1 MLDGL
6 KLFAVLV
13 TLIVLLFRRV
23 NLALTMLIGFFLLGI
38 LFNVGFLG
46 FGKAILMT
54 LTDNYV
60 WEVLAIIILVLFLN
74 GLLKD
79 TGTLQR
85 MVDKLWAIL
94 GDLRMVIFFPP
105 MIVGFLPMP
114 AGALFTASLTDEIGN
129 QLGAKPSLKH
139 FINYWF
145 RHIWEYSLPLYPSVI
160 FEAATLG
167 VSITAIVSY
176 QWYIVFLAMVFGFL
190 SSWFRFRKPKDRNN
204 FSLSFRKTLD
214 LLFTMWT
221 VIFVLV
227 GFLAFKINLVVLL
240 LIAAVGEVLN
250 KQLSFREVSNIF
262 KSSVD
267 FNLIAMVF
275 AIFCFQGMLKVSNAV
290 HIVPN
295 LLQAANVPNLF
306 SLFFFPFL
314 ISFMTGIS
322 TAAVA
327 LTFPLLA
334 PLMGD
339 PVNLKLVAWSFV
351 SGYSGHL
358 LSPFHLCLITTKEY
372 YKTTWKE
379 VYLELLPVVLA
390 VLAVALVV
398 AIT

>member
-13 TLIVLLFRRV
+13 TLIALLFKRV
-23 NLALTMLIGFFLLGI
+23 NLSLTMLIGFLLLGV
-38 LFNVGFLG
+38 LFNVGISG
-46 FGKAILMT
+46 FWKAIFST
-54 LTDNYV
+54 VADPSV
-60 WEVLAIIILVLFLN
+60 WEVLAVIVLVLFLN

-85 MVDKLWAIL
+85 MVNKLSEIL
-94 GDLRMVIFFPP
+94 GDMRMVIFFPP

-114 AGALFTASLTDEIGN
+114 AGALFTASLTDEIGDK
-129 QLGAKPSLKH
+129 LEAKPSLKH

-160 FEAATLG
+160 FEAAALG
-167 VSITAIVSY
+167 VSLAAVISY
-176 QWYIVFLAMVFGFL
+176 QWYIVFIAMALGIL
-190 SSWFRFRKPKDRNN
+190 SSWFRFRKPDDLNG
-204 FSLSFRKTLD
+204 FSLSFKKIIG
-214 LLFTMWT
+214 LFFTTWT
-221 VIFVLV
+221 VLFVLV
-227 GFLAFKINLVVLL
+227 GFLVFKINIVLL
-240 LIAAVGEVLN
+240 LLISVIGEVLSKRLPL
-250 KQLSFREVSNIF
+250 KQTFNIF

-267 FNLIAMVF
+267 FNLISMVF
-275 AIFCFQGMLKVSNAV
+275 AIFCFQSMLKVSNAV
-290 HIVPN
+290 YIVPN
-295 LLQAANVPNLF
+295 LLRAANVPLLF

-339 PVNLKLVAWSFV
+339 PVNLKLAAWSFV

-358 LSPFHLCLITTKEY
+358 VSPFHLCLITTKEY
-372 YKTTWKE
+372 YKVRWGE
-379 VYLELLPVVLA
+379 VYLELAPIVFA
-390 VLAVALVV
+390 VLLVTLII
-398 AIT
+398 AII

>member
-13 TLIVLLFRRV
+13 TLIALLFKRV
-23 NLALTMLIGFFLLGI
+23 NLSLTMLIGFLLLGL
-38 LFNVGFLG
+38 LFNVGVSG
-46 FGKAILMT
+46 FWKALFMT
-54 LTDNYV
+54 VTDYNV
-60 WEVLAIIILVLFLN
+60 WEVLAVIILVLFLN

-85 MVDKLWAIL
+85 MSNKLSDIL
-94 GDLRMVIFFPP
+94 GDMRMVIFFPP

-129 QLGAKPSLKH
+129 KLKAKPSLKH

-160 FEAATLG
+160 FEAAALG
-167 VSITAIVSY
+167 VSLAAVISY
-176 QWYIVFLAMVFGFL
+176 QWYIVFIAMALGAI
-190 SSWFRFRKPKDRNN
+190 SSWFRFRRPEDLNGFSFN
-204 FSLSFRKTLD
+204 FKKLLD
-214 LLFTMWT
+214 LLFTTWT
-221 VIFVLV
+221 VLFVLI
-227 GFLAFKINLVVLL
+227 GFLAFKINLVLL
-240 LIAAVGEVLN
+240 LLVAVLGEVLSKHLHL
-250 KQLSFREVSNIF
+250 KQAIGIF

-275 AIFCFQGMLKVSNAV
+275 TIFCFQSMLKVSNAV
-290 HIVPN
+290 YVVPN
-295 LLQAANVPNLF
+295 LLKAANVPILF

-327 LTFPLLA
+327 LTFPLLV

-339 PVNLKLVAWSFV
+339 PVNLKLAAWSFV

-358 LSPFHLCLITTKEY
+358 VSPFHLCLITTKEY
-372 YKTTWKE
+372 YKVRWSE
-379 VYLELLPVVLA
+379 VYLELIPVVFA
-390 VLAVALVV
+390 VLLITLV
-398 AIT
+398 ITII

>member
-1 MLDGL
+1 MIEGL

-13 TLIVLLFRRV
+13 TLIVLLFKRV
-23 NLALTMLIGFFLLGI
+23 NLALTMLTGFFLLGI
-38 LFNVGFLG
+38 LFNVGVLG
-46 FGKAILMT
+46 FWKAFLMT
-54 LTDNYV
+54 LTDRYV
-60 WEVLAIIILVLFLN
+60 WEVLAVIILVLFLN

-79 TGTLQR
+79 TGTLQE
-85 MVDKLWAIL
+85 MVNKLSDIL

-105 MIVGFLPMP
+105 MVVGFLPMP
-114 AGALFTASLTDEIGN
+114 AGALFTASLTNEIGDE
-129 QLGAKPSLKH
+129 LGAKPSLKH

-160 FEAATLG
+160 FESATLG
-167 VSITAIVSY
+167 VPLAAVISY
-176 QWYIVFLAMVFGFL
+176 QWYIVFLAMAFGFL
-190 SSWFRFRKPKDRNN
+190 SSWFRFRKPSEKNK
-204 FSLSFRKTLD
+204 FSFTFKNLVKLLS
-214 LLFTMWT
+214 TMWT

-227 GFLAFKINLVVLL
+227 GFLALKVNLVLL
-240 LIAAVGEVLN
+240 LLIVALGEILN
-250 KQLSFREVSNIF
+250 KRLSLREVRAIF

-267 FNLIAMVF
+267 LNLILMVF

-290 HIVPN
+290 YIVPN
-295 LLQAANVPNLF
+295 LLQAANVPTLF

-334 PLMGD
+334 PLMGN

-372 YKTTWKE
+372 HKATWKE
-379 VYLELLPVVLA
+379 VYLELLPVVLS
-390 VLAVALVV
+390 VLAVAFVV
-398 AIT
+398 AII